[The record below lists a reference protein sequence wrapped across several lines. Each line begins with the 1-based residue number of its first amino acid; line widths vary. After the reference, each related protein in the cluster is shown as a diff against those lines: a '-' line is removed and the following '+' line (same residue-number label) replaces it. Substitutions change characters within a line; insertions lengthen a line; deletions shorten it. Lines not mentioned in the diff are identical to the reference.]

1 MSHFLNVFITVDTE
15 VWPWA
20 NGWREAVL
28 GDDLR
33 RDIHGITPEGEFGIP
48 YQVDMLNAHGLKGV
62 FFVES
67 LAASVVGLEPLRE
80 IVSLIQDR
88 GQDVQLHL
96 HTEWLRWMTES
107 ILPGRNGLNIK
118 DFTLDEQTTL
128 LARGLENLRA
138 AGATGVDAYR
148 AGNYGA
154 NLDTLRA
161 LARNGVVYDSSYN
174 FCDPESHCGIKTDG
188 LMLQPAR
195 LDGVVEFPISFFR
208 DRPGHHRHFQ
218 LCACSTGE
226 LENVLMQAWKRR
238 WHSVVLVSHSFELI
252 DRRLGTGGPPK
263 ADLVLVDRFRRFCR
277 FLDQNRDKFRTSTF
291 AEIDPATLPDPAAA
305 PVEPLKSNLFL
316 TSQRYASQARRRVGR
331 IQNNRIVEPARIRVV
346 HVSLSLNTG
355 GLEKLLVEFAKYAD
369 RDRFDLRFVA
379 LTQGGYLADQIASH
393 GWPVS
398 VLGLKLGWHPS
409 SMLRLIR
416 MLQGCG
422 GTVVHMHNT
431 APLFY
436 AGPALRMARI
446 PIGIYTRHYGLELFP
461 SRHERRLF
469 RHATKL
475 VNRVVCVSHDGAR
488 LSIEEGVAP
497 GKVTTIW
504 NGIDI
509 TKFAYKEP
517 ATGGPVV
524 AVARLSPEKDVFTL
538 LDAVA
543 LAARRDPDIR
553 LEIAGDGSCRADL
566 ERHAS
571 QLELGEHVR
580 FLGEV
585 RDVSA
590 LLARAGMFVLP
601 SLTEGISLTLL
612 EAMAR
617 GLPVVATAVGGNPE
631 VIVEGETGFLVPSGA
646 SGLMAERLL
655 QLRHDPDR
663 ARDLGRDGR
672 ARIEQH
678 FDIRRMIADYEAL
691 YQEELA
697 AYKTSQDARSRSHP
711 GTRFEQNN
719 GRAQGDPGPPVEETL
734 T

>member
-1 MSHFLNVFITVDTE
+1 MSHVLKVFITVDTE
-15 VWPWA
+15 VWPWSRD
-20 NGWREAVL
+20 WRATAL
-28 GDDLR
+28 KDDLR

-48 YQVDMLNAHGLKGV
+48 YQMDLLNAHGLKGV

-67 LAASVVGLEPLRE
+67 LAASVVGPEPLRE
-80 IVSLIQDR
+80 IVSLIQER

-96 HTEWLRWMTES
+96 HTEWLRWMADS

-138 AGATGVDAYR
+138 CGATGVDAFR

-154 NLDTLRA
+154 NRDTLHA

-174 FCDPESHCGIKTDG
+174 FCDPESHCGIKTDRM
-188 LMLQPAR
+188 MLQPAK
-195 LDGVVEFPISFFR
+195 LEGMVEFPISFFQ
-208 DRPGHHRHFQ
+208 DRPGHHRHYQ

-252 DRRLGTGGPPK
+252 DRRLGTGSPPK
-263 ADLVLVDRFRRFCR
+263 ADFVLVNRFRRFCR
-277 FLDQNRDKFRTSTF
+277 FLEKHRDKFQTSTF
-291 AEIDPATLPDPAAA
+291 AEVDPAKLPAATA
-305 PVEPLKSNLFL
+305 GPVEPLKSNLFL
-316 TSQRYASQARRRVGR
+316 TSGRYASQARRRVGR
-331 IQNNRIVEPARIRVV
+331 VKNNRIVDPARVRVV

-398 VLGLKLGWHPS
+398 VLGLKLGWHPT
-409 SMLRLIR
+409 SMLRLTR

-422 GTVVHMHNT
+422 GAVIHMHNT

-436 AGPALRMARI
+436 AAPALRMARI

-469 RHATKL
+469 RLATKL

-488 LSIEEGVAP
+488 LSIEEGAAP
-497 GKVTTIW
+497 EKVRTIW

-509 TKFAYKEP
+509 TKFTYKAP
-517 ATGGPVV
+517 AAGGPVV
-524 AVARLSPEKDVFTL
+524 AVARLCPEKDVSTL

-543 LAARRDPDIR
+543 LAARRDPDVR
-553 LEIAGDGSCRADL
+553 LEIAGDGPSRADL

-571 QLELGEHVR
+571 QLKIGAHVR

-590 LLARAGMFVLP
+590 LLARASMFVLP

-631 VIVEGETGFLVPSGA
+631 VIVDGETGYLVPSGA

-655 QLRHDPDR
+655 QLRNDPDR
-663 ARDLGRDGR
+663 ARDFGQSGR

-678 FDIRRMIADYEAL
+678 FDIRRMISDYEAL
-691 YQEELA
+691 YLEELA
-697 AYKTSQDARSRSHP
+697 AHQKSQYARSRSHP
-711 GTRFEQNN
+711 GTRHEHNN
-719 GRAQGDPGPPVEETL
+719 GRVPVSPDPPVEETL